1 MKDCNKLNLGSG
13 NVEIPGYTNLD
24 SIALPCVNII
34 HNLDIYPWPIADNS
48 YREVFCDN
56 VLEHLESIIKP
67 MEELHRIC
75 EPKAKVIIR
84 VPIFPGIG
92 AAADPTHKQFFCYT
106 TFNYFRPEDGL
117 NYYSKARFKILK
129 RKIVF
134 PKYMGFFT
142 WLFNINEKMQKG
154 WHTFLSFLIPA
165 YFLEVEL
172 EAIK

>member
-1 MKDCNKLNLGSG
+1 MKDCKKLNLGAG
-13 NVEIPGYTNLD
+13 NVVIPGYTNLD
-24 SIALPCVNII
+24 SIPLPSIDIV
-34 HNLDIYPWPIADNS
+34 HNLDSMPWPIVDNS
-48 YREVFCDN
+48 YEEIFCDN
-56 VLEHLESIIKP
+56 VLEHLGSIIGP
-67 MEELHRIC
+67 MQELHRIC
-75 EPKAKVIIR
+75 KPGAKVIIR

-117 NYYSKARFKILK
+117 NYYSTARFKILK

-134 PKYMGFFT
+134 QKYMGFFT

-172 EAIK
+172 EALK